1 MQNACIRMVLD
12 VRERNVPNV
21 IVVKKNDTARIL
33 RIHLVDGNVAYYIG
47 SDCTV
52 VLTAA
57 KADGSKLFNSCTV
70 EENVVVYPFTEQT
83 CSCAGRMICEVR
95 VIGSAGKMLTSASF
109 TMVVQETAYN
119 DGDTVSQG
127 EADALALLVG
137 QTTALRDELNRK
149 LENGEFVGPQG
160 PAGQDGKQGAPGPQ
174 GETGPIGPR
183 GEQGPAG
190 KDGTVAFEQL
200 TQEQKES
207 LRGQTGPVGPAG
219 PTGPMGPAGK
229 DGAIGPQGPAGPKG
243 ADGTVSFEQLTPQ
256 QIESL
261 RGPVGPRGANGLP
274 GKDGAVGPAGPAGKD
289 GAAGPTGPAGPQGL
303 AGAIGPAGKSA
314 YQIAVDGG
322 FVGDEEA
329 WLASLVGPRGPQG
342 EKGATG
348 QQGVQG
354 PAGKDGSAGPQG
366 PQGIP
371 GKDGAAG
378 PRGVQGEPG
387 VAGPVGPAGKTPVK
401 GVDYYTEAD
410 RSEMVNLVL
419 GAMPKWTGG
428 SY

>member
-21 IVVKKNDTARIL
+21 IVVKKNDTARTL

-95 VIGSAGKMLTSASF
+95 VMGSDGKMLTSASF
-109 TMVVQETAYN
+109 TMVVQETAYT

-149 LENGEFVGPQG
+149 LENGEFVGPRG
-160 PAGQDGKQGAPGPQ
+160 PAGQDGKQGVPGPQ

-200 TQEQKES
+200 TQGQKES

-261 RGPVGPRGANGLP
+261 RGPVGPQGANGLP
-274 GKDGAVGPAGPAGKD
+274 GKDGAVGPAGP
-289 GAAGPTGPAGPQGL
+289 QGL
-303 AGAIGPAGKSA
+303 AGTIGPAGKSA

-322 FVGDEEA
+322 FVGNEEA

-342 EKGATG
+342 ERGATG
-348 QQGVQG
+348 QQGEQG
-354 PAGKDGSAGPQG
+354 PAGKDGATGVQGPQG

-387 VAGPVGPAGKTPVK
+387 VAGPAGPAGKTPVK

>member
-21 IVVKKNDTARIL
+21 IVVKKNDTARTL

-95 VIGSAGKMLTSASF
+95 VIGDDGKMLTSASF
-109 TMVVQETAYN
+109 TMVVQETAYT
-119 DGDTVSQG
+119 DGDIVSQG

-160 PAGQDGKQGAPGPQ
+160 PAGQDGKKGVPGPQ

-190 KDGTVAFEQL
+190 KDGTVSFEQL

-229 DGAIGPQGPAGPKG
+229 NGAVGPKGPAGPKG

-261 RGPVGPRGANGLP
+261 RGPVGQRGADGLP
-274 GKDGAVGPAGPAGKD
+274 GKDGAVGPAGPAGK
-289 GAAGPTGPAGPQGL
+289 
-303 AGAIGPAGKSA
+303 SA
-314 YQIAVDGG
+314 YQIAVDSG
-322 FVGDEEA
+322 FVGNEEA
-329 WLASLVGPRGPQG
+329 WLASLVGPRGSQG

-348 QQGVQG
+348 QQGAQG
-354 PAGKDGSAGPQG
+354 PAGKDGATGERGPQG

-371 GKDGAAG
+371 GKDGAPGAQGLQG
-378 PRGVQGEPG
+378 PPGKDGAVGPQGVQGEPG
-387 VAGPVGPAGKTPVK
+387 VAGPAGPAGKTPVK

-419 GAMPKWTGG
+419 GEMPKWIGG